1 MHEREALGRV
11 QFLTP
16 DSAVPGLDT
25 PDAELE
31 SPFEMLQACHER
43 VDRMLTLLAKL
54 QRHLAH
60 TGCDDAARRAAGDL
74 LRYFD
79 VAAPLHHQD
88 EELHAF
94 PALMALPNPALHT
107 LVQGLLQDH
116 RAMEAAWPEARQ
128 VLCKLSDDPSTP
140 ARPAPLPAS
149 DCAQLV
155 AFAGLYQA
163 HMQAEDEQ
171 AYPAAQQA
179 LSAQAQQAMS
189 ADMMQRRGVPPQR

>member
-88 EELHAF
+88 EELHVF
-94 PALMALPNPALHT
+94 PALMALPDPALHT

-149 DCAQLV
+149 DCAQLA

-163 HMQAEDEQ
+163 HMQAEENQ
-171 AYPAAQQA
+171 AYPAAQQTISHA
-179 LSAQAQQAMS
+179 LLLAMS

>member
-88 EELHAF
+88 EELHVF
-94 PALMALPNPALHT
+94 PALMALPDPALHT

-128 VLCKLSDDPSTP
+128 VLCKLSDGPSTP
-140 ARPAPLPAS
+140 ARPGPLPAS
-149 DCAQLV
+149 DCAQLA

-163 HMQAEDEQ
+163 HMQAEENQ
-171 AYPAAQQA
+171 AYPAAQQTISHA
-179 LSAQAQQAMS
+179 LLLAMS

>member
-1 MHEREALGRV
+1 MHAREALGRV

-16 DSAVPGLDT
+16 ASAVPGLDT

-31 SPFEMLQACHER
+31 SPFEMLQACHEQ
-43 VDRMLTLLAKL
+43 VDRMLTLLDKL
-54 QRHLAH
+54 QRHLGH
-60 TGCDDAARRAAGDL
+60 TGCDDAARRAAGDV

-88 EELHAF
+88 EELHVF
-94 PALMALPNPALHT
+94 PALMALPDPALHT

-116 RAMEAAWPEARQ
+116 RAMQAAWPAARQ
-128 VLCKLSDDPSTP
+128 VLRKLSEGPSLSG
-140 ARPAPLPAS
+140 RPSPLQAG
-149 DCAQLV
+149 DCAQLA

-163 HMQAEDEQ
+163 HMQAEENQ

-179 LSAQAQQAMS
+179 ISQASLLAMS
-189 ADMMQRRGVPPQR
+189 ADMMQRRGVRPFR

>member
-88 EELHAF
+88 EELHVF
-94 PALMALPNPALHT
+94 PALMALPDPALHT
-107 LVQGLLQDH
+107 LVLGLLQDH
-116 RAMEAAWPEARQ
+116 RAMEAAWPAARQ
-128 VLCKLSDDPSTP
+128 VLCKLSDGPSTP
-140 ARPAPLPAS
+140 ARPAPLPAG
-149 DCAQLV
+149 DCAQLA
-155 AFAGLYQA
+155 AFAGLYQS
-163 HMQAEDEQ
+163 HMQAEENQ
-171 AYPAAQQA
+171 VYPAAQQA
-179 LSAQAQQAMS
+179 ISHALLLAMS

>member
-88 EELHAF
+88 EELHVF

-116 RAMEAAWPEARQ
+116 RAMEAAWPAARQ
-128 VLCKLSDDPSTP
+128 VLQQVAEGPPGPFGP
-140 ARPAPLPAS
+140 AALPAAS
-149 DCAQLV
+149 AAQLA

-171 AYPAAQQA
+171 AYPAAEQA
-179 LSAQAQQAMS
+179 LSAKAQQAMS